1 MRTGAHWSELPDR
14 YPPYQTCHRQ
24 FQQWRQAGVMDR
36 LLRALAEDLEKS
48 GEIDL
53 DECFVDGS
61 FSAAKKGAPQ

>member
-1 MRTGAHWSELPDR
+1 
-14 YPPYQTCHRQ
+14 
-24 FQQWRQAGVMDR
+24 MDR
-36 LLRALAEDLEKS
+36 LLRALAEDLEKG